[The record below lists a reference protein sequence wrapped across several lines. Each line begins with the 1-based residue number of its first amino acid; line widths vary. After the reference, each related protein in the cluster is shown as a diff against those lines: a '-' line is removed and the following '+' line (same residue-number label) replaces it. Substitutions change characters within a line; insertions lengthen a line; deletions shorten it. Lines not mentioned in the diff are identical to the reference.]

1 MQSKSYT
8 DGHVFLGFIVSA
20 PRSGPKHECIRGLGD
35 EIQWQGVK
43 VAVLDNGIDMGHPDL
58 MGNYV
63 SCYAY
68 HDCLR
73 KFISGDIFRVNRH
86 FGK

>member
-1 MQSKSYT
+1 MPSKSYT
-8 DGHVFLGFIVSA
+8 DGHVFVGFIVSA

-35 EIQWQGVK
+35 IRYSGKGVK
-43 VAVLDNGIDMGHPDL
+43 VAGLDNGIDMGHPDL

-68 HDCLR
+68 HDCVSL
-73 KFISGDIFRVNRH
+73 FHETF
-86 FGK
+86 

>member
-1 MQSKSYT
+1 M
-8 DGHVFLGFIVSA
+8 FLWVLLFQHRDRVPSMNVYEA
-20 PRSGPKHECIRGLGD
+20 WEMRYSGK
-35 EIQWQGVK
+35 GVK

-68 HDCLR
+68 HDFLR
-73 KFISGDIFRVNRH
+73 LVVFL
-86 FGK
+86 